1 MGTAGT
7 IAAMDGQVDRLT
19 DLRARLADQD
29 DLYLEFLRVGSMS
42 AGLYSLKAGETDP
55 QVPHN
60 EDEVYYVISGRA
72 QIDIDGALHA
82 VEPGS
87 MIFVGKNV
95 EHRFVD
101 IAEHLEVL
109 VLFAPAETL

>member
-1 MGTAGT
+1 VE
-7 IAAMDGQVDRLT
+7 GQVDGLA

-42 AGLYSLKAGETDP
+42 AGLYSLPAGGTDP

-60 EDEVYYVISGRA
+60 EDEAYYVISGRA
-72 QIDIDGALHA
+72 RIEIAGALHPVEAGA
-82 VEPGS
+82 V
-87 MIFVGKNV
+87 IFVGKKV

-101 IAEHLEVL
+101 ITEDLELL
-109 VLFAPAETL
+109 VLFAPAETV